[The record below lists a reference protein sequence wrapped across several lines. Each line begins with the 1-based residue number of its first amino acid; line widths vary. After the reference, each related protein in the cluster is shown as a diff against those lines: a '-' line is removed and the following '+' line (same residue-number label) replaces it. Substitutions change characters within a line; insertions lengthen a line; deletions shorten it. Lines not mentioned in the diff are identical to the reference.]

1 MNFTDYLKSR
11 LKAVSKEIVEETID
25 AILNGRSDQHCDV
38 KMVTVDYTGGSTM
51 YIDNVPYNLDKKE
64 ELKKLEIYL
73 MEKLGY

>member
-1 MNFTDYLKSR
+1 
-11 LKAVSKEIVEETID
+11 
-25 AILNGRSDQHCDV
+25 
-38 KMVTVDYTGGSTM
+38 MVTVDYTGGSTM